1 MTTTA
6 EAIAADRKFIRNIQR
21 EQGKKAADLKRRVV
35 NEYQL
40 AIKPHNFNP
49 SISQE
54 EKIQKAIKEKYGLTE
69 RKLQNI
75 IGNQNKFMNAKQEG
89 FTSELV
95 MRHYIRGI
103 EATTEALDNLNEY
116 IDYIETVGEDDFI
129 NIEKYSGA
137 KGDGIK
143 GLSPR
148 EAKRAI
154 YREKVDLINKS
165 FEPLKAL
172 APKVIQV
179 EDTSPRYDTIE
190 ELNDMIKIQE
200 EELQID

>member
-1 MTTTA
+1 MTTQA
-6 EAIAADRKFIRNIQR
+6 EKSQIISNHNKFIR
-21 EQGKKAADLKRRVV
+21 GKSKERAELARRVV

-40 AIKPHNFNP
+40 AIKPYNFNP
-49 SISQE
+49 SIPQE
-54 EKIQKAIKEKYGLTE
+54 EKIQRAIKDKYGLTE
-69 RKLQNI
+69 RRLQGI

-116 IDYIETVGEDDFI
+116 IDYIETVGENDFI

-148 EAKRAI
+148 EAMRSI

-179 EDTSPRYDTIE
+179 QDTTPQFDTIE
-190 ELNDMIKIQE
+190 ELEEQE
-200 EELQID
+200 RILKEELKID

>member
-1 MTTTA
+1 MTTAA
-6 EAIAADRKFIRNIQR
+6 EHSQIISNHNKFIR
-21 EQGKKAADLKRRVV
+21 GKSKERAELARRVV
-35 NEYQL
+35 NEYQI
-40 AIKPHNFNP
+40 AIKPYNFNP

-54 EKIQKAIKEKYGLTE
+54 EKIQKVIKDKYGLTE

-116 IDYIETVGEDDFI
+116 IDYIETIPEGEFVD
-129 NIEKYSGA
+129 IEKYAGA
-137 KGDGIK
+137 KGGGIK

-148 EAKRAI
+148 EAIRSI

-179 EDTSPRYDTIE
+179 QDTTPQFDTIE
-190 ELNDMIKIQE
+190 ELEEQE
-200 EELQID
+200 RILKEELKID